1 MRATLN
7 IPDEIIAEVQE
18 ITGKKTKTGAIVA
31 GLKEFIRQKRLREL
45 IDLAGK
51 IEIDDVTEELE
62 ELEMQEMREND
73 GNWNNS

>member
-18 ITGKKTKTGAIVA
+18 ITGEKTKTGAIVA

-62 ELEMQEMREND
+62 ELEMQEMRENN
-73 GNWNNS
+73 GHWNNS